1 MGGNDRMG
9 REAIDSS
16 GQHWL
21 SNPTSKDLD
30 KDREGTNRL
39 NQNGQ
44 FHDSDASSNA
54 NMAMANICN

>member
-1 MGGNDRMG
+1 MG

-21 SNPTSKDLD
+21 SNPTSEDLD

-44 FHDSDASSNA
+44 FHESDASSNA